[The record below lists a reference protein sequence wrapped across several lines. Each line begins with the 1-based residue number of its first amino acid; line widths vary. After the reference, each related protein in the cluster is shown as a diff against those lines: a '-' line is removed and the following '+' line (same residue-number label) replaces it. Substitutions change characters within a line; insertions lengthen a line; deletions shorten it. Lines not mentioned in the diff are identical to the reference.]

1 MINFIEI
8 NLAISNMQL
17 KGKQM
22 PNLCTVVILCT
33 SCIECS
39 KRHILFGYIYC
50 YAHGKVCKLCGWFG
64 NPKAGLVVTSVR
76 RPPGLCSLFLS
87 FFLFVREALGSGK
100 FYPSS
105 FFLHCDRVEF
115 LRCSD
120 GSRAREESGHW
131 INTRLG
137 RKCIAGLLQTF
148 RGFYELG
155 ITYYGL

>member
-1 MINFIEI
+1 MPMENFE
-8 NLAISNMQL
+8 
-17 KGKQM
+17 
-22 PNLCTVVILCT
+22 
-33 SCIECS
+33 SCV
-39 KRHILFGYIYC
+39 G
-50 YAHGKVCKLCGWFG
+50 
-64 NPKAGLVVTSVR
+64 GLVTLVGWVGRDLGPATPLVYV
-76 RPPGLCSLFLS
+76 LFFS
-87 FFLFVREALGSGK
+87 FFLFVREALGNGK